1 MFVCTVPLIPCK
13 RAGVTCWSTWIRS
26 ALPDHHR
33 LDLICSPTFT
43 PWRVISSKTRTP
55 LGCNSGGRSG
65 VLCIQR
71 PVGRSL
77 KCAWTLCWNRESP
90 LFFSKLSNVW
100 SNWLESPNCARPV
113 LLLGFWHYYRYVNA
127 LVDHRLSIKPSE
139 GDLTGSVQFKLVS
152 GRLMAAAL
160 RWKL

>member
-1 MFVCTVPLIPCK
+1 MTSFVLPHLHLEELFRVK
-13 RAGVTCWSTWIRS
+13 RGLLWAVTQ
-26 ALPDHHR
+26 AV
-33 LDLICSPTFT
+33 DL
-43 PWRVISSKTRTP
+43 VSSVSR
-55 LGCNSGGRSG
+55 GRWVDLLS
-65 VLCIQR
+65 VLEHY
-71 PVGRSL
+71 VE
-77 KCAWTLCWNRESP
+77 TESP

-127 LVDHRLSIKPSE
+127 LVEHRLSIKPSE